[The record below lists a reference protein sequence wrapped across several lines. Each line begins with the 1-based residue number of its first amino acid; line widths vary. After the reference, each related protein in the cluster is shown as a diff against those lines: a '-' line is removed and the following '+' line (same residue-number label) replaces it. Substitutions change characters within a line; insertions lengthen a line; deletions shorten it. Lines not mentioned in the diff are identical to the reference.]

1 MNFMRGFSRYIP
13 GNTLAPTLK
22 QANISPV
29 TALAV
34 RKDCIWCSV
43 RVVPLSVKKTALVYD
58 VYCKPGSTI
67 SRKEIVALR
76 ERSRSAILEFEAR
89 WCVLPL
95 IIILFFSFFVSFD
108 PSFRVVA
115 VLGTPLLVAAARSM
129 RVGNGTDSGAQG
141 YKLR

>member
-1 MNFMRGFSRYIP
+1 MRGFSRYIP

-34 RKDCIWCSV
+34 QQDCIWYSV
-43 RVVPLSVKKTALVYD
+43 RVVPLSVEKTALVYD

-67 SRKEIVALR
+67 SREEIVALR

-89 WCVLPL
+89 WCVLPP
-95 IIILFFSFFVSFD
+95 IIILFFSFLFLSTRLFG
-108 PSFRVVA
+108 
-115 VLGTPLLVAAARSM
+115 L
-129 RVGNGTDSGAQG
+129 
-141 YKLR
+141 